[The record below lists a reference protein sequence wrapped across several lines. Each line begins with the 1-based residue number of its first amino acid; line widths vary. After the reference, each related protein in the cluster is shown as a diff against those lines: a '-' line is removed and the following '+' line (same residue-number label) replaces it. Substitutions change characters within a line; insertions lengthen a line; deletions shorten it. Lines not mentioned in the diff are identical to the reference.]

1 MMGNVGDY
9 LTGAWRNMWWDM
21 LLRGAIAII
30 FGLIVFF
37 WPGLSI
43 ATFVLLFGSFVFVDG
58 ILLLLQAVTVKDGK
72 WWVRLLQGL
81 LSIAAAVAVFIW
93 PGLTALMFLYIIAF
107 YLIFA
112 GVLQIF
118 AAIEMRKAI
127 KGELLLIAGGILS
140 VIIGALMF
148 ARPLTGALALA
159 QTIGIFAIAY
169 GILLA
174 ILALKLRGAGHKVA
188 AAT

>member
-1 MMGNVGDY
+1 MMGNVGDQ

-21 LLRGAIAII
+21 LLRGAVAII

-93 PGLTALMFLYIIAF
+93 PGLTALMLLYIIAF
-107 YLIFA
+107 YLIFE
-112 GVLQIF
+112 GILQVF

-127 KGELLLIAGGILS
+127 KGELLLIAGGVLS
-140 VIIGALMF
+140 VIIGVLMF

-174 ILALKLRGAGHKVA
+174 ILALKLRGVGHRIA